1 MVPGL
6 MSRRPFVVCLTGG
19 VASGKTAVS
28 DYWKQQGLSVVDTD
42 VLAREVV
49 EPNTVGLE
57 LIIKAYGSDI
67 LEQDGR
73 LNRKKL
79 RAIVFDDENQRKR
92 LNSIVHPLIRAEV
105 LKQIRRVDCKLVV
118 IVVPL
123 YRPDIDYDFIDRVC
137 LVDCIESVQVERLI
151 RRDDVSISLARKM
164 LAAQPLRQ
172 ERLNWANDVV
182 VNNQSFYELKKS
194 ALNLVRLYKA
204 ISDSIPLFI
213 KKVTI

>member
-1 MVPGL
+1 